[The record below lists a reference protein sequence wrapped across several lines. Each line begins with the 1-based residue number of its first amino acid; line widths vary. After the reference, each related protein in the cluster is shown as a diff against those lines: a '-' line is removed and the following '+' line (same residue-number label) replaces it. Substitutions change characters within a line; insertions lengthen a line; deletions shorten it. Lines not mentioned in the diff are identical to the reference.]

1 MATLITTC
9 PSCSGPLRIPD
20 ELVGQ
25 RVRCPS
31 CQTIFH
37 AAAPATPSASEPTAD
52 PERPIWKNLQL
63 ELDKGD
69 PTNPDRAPAPEPPTR
84 RPGLLGAVE
93 VGPSGR
99 SEDASP
105 KPPPHSEAPPNREPQ
120 PSFPGARENAADEND
135 DEDYGPSRRSR
146 YRRELPRRDS
156 EPHRGVLILVLGIIS
171 LAAVFLSMCYGL
183 GVLIGLPLG
192 ITAWVLGNGDLR
204 KIKNHEMDE
213 EGLGLTQAGWIC
225 GIIGTILQSLVL
237 LTCGGFI
244 TFVLILGASSSPPK
258 PAFAPTQMA
267 PRPMAPPPINDPE
280 K

>member
-37 AAAPATPSASEPTAD
+37 AAAPAAPSSSEPTAD
-52 PERPIWKNLQL
+52 PERPLWKNLQL

-69 PTNPDRAPAPEPPTR
+69 PTNPDRAPASEPLPR
-84 RPGLLGAVE
+84 KPGLIGAVE
-93 VGPSGR
+93 VGPSGTG
-99 SEDASP
+99 EDASP

-120 PSFPGARENAADEND
+120 PSFPGPRENAADED

-156 EPHRGVLILVLGIIS
+156 EPHRGALILVFGIIS
-171 LAAVFLSMCYGL
+171 IASVVLNVCYV

-192 ITAWVLGNGDLR
+192 IAAWVMGGSDLR

-213 EGLGLTQAGWIC
+213 EGLGTTQAGWIC
-225 GIIGTILQSLVL
+225 GIVGTILQSLVL
-237 LTCGGFI
+237 LTCGGFF
-244 TFVLILGASSSPPK
+244 TFILLMQANSAPPPK
-258 PAFAPTQMA
+258 PVFTAPA
-267 PRPMAPPPINDPE
+267 PQVAPAPIKDL
-280 K
+280 KKAD